1 MMKIHLMIW
10 DMGDIDD
17 IEVDESDSRLDEAQG
32 VDDDAPIVK
41 YINGILIDAVRKGA
55 SDLHFEPYEKKY
67 RIRFRIDGILK
78 EMATPPVNL
87 ANRFLHV

>member
-1 MMKIHLMIW
+1 MIKLLESDEDSLDDM

-67 RIRFRIDGILK
+67 RIRFSYRRYFKRNGHP
-78 EMATPPVNL
+78 TC
-87 ANRFLHV
+87 